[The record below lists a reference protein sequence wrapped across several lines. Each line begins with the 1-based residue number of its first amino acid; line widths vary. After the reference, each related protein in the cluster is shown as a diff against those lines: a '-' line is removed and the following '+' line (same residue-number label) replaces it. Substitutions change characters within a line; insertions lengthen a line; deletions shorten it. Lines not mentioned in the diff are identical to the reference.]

1 MTAWVLS
8 EDVKRRQRIPHLH
21 LQAKG
26 FVLFIVASIRF
37 VSAGTC
43 GRIVLVTWRYNGIWS
58 GRHMTPFSS
67 SYDAFFVVI

>member
-26 FVLFIVASIRF
+26 FVLFIVASISF

-43 GRIVLVTWRYNGIWS
+43 GLTLLLTWRHNGVRTS
-58 GRHMTPFSS
+58 RHMTPFSS